1 MSEPL
6 ALQLYARMLAGETH
20 QQIAEDLGIPLERI
34 QWRLRAAARHVNG
47 RSPDDSTGTSKTEA
61 DGDGA
66 STGKQF
72 LKYCRICGDETWRQP
87 LSSGGLG
94 MEVSVCVSCV
104 QRELTVDG
112 LSADP
117 EQ

>member
-6 ALQLYARMLAGETH
+6 ALHLYARMLAGETH

-47 RSPDDSTGTSKTEA
+47 RSPDDNTGISTTEA
-61 DGDGA
+61 DCDGA
-66 STGKQF
+66 STGKRL
-72 LKYCRICGDETWRQP
+72 LKYCRICGEKTLRQS
-87 LSSGGLG
+87 LSSGGLD
-94 MEVSVCVSCV
+94 MDVSVCVSCV
-104 QRELTVDG
+104 QRALAVGG
-112 LSADP
+112 LPADP